1 MNAYIICTLKWF
13 WCIYTCMSPNYI
25 HIHVH
30 TYNIYNTNILSV
42 YMFHSNGLG
51 KIFSLVESRLRLWSY
66 FVQSHSYFIIITMS
80 FNFLWKMKKKNI
92 MLSLKKET
100 KISSNRNNNLKN
112 PAHSSHIWLINRRNN
127 IKNSIESGRERDQK
141 KNIEFNTIK
150 SVEYTHLNRHEN
162 NIVL

>member
-1 MNAYIICTLKWF
+1 MNLPFLPAFNLYVVSIRVAFKREKKDKQHAHIKMDNFTSQILKKKTYMNAYIICTLKWF

-80 FNFLWKMKKKNI
+80 FNFLWKMKKKI
-92 MLSLKKET
+92 LCW
-100 KISSNRNNNLKN
+100 
-112 PAHSSHIWLINRRNN
+112 A
-127 IKNSIESGRERDQK
+127 
-141 KNIEFNTIK
+141 
-150 SVEYTHLNRHEN
+150 
-162 NIVL
+162 